1 LDRVKRIQL
10 LTDAEISDLYDRP
23 IFTTEE
29 REWYFNI
36 TQNERTAL
44 ENFHNH
50 RTKVYFILQLG
61 YFKAK
66 RQFFNFAFDE
76 VVADTGYILA
86 TYFGKTEQ
94 IEWSGKISRDSIR
107 SQKKEILSLFGFR
120 DWLVKDEAELV
131 EKTADLLRY
140 FPKGHSAFRQLL
152 QHLERECIV
161 IPSYRMFQDVFTAA
175 YAIEDN
181 RLKCLLSGIPIYWK
195 KQLTE
200 LIEQEEGLNH
210 LNLLRA
216 DQKDFQY
223 TAVRFETEKAESIAD
238 MYTFAEQFL
247 PTLKLSKNAI
257 RYFADI
263 VEQYAAFRLRRIT
276 KHQQWLHALC
286 YVYHRY
292 QQIMDN
298 LIVTFLYHTR
308 AIMDSGKAFAEQE
321 QLKHSNRV
329 VVDFPKLANFL
340 KWFPDRD
347 NTLSHEQLNDAAYQI
362 LPKNQFSVLADFLA
376 GNAFDKLG
384 AKWKYFASTSRLISL
399 YLRPIVLAV
408 PFTYHKEESEIA
420 NLISLLKNHYGK
432 GKSPAALRI
441 ADDLGLTV
449 PKRLLPYLKRNK
461 DDEYLDPHLFEF
473 FVYQK
478 IYHQINRGNLCC
490 NASVSYC
497 DIDHDLINDNLVDNA
512 EEIAQ
517 EFGYPKI
524 PVYCSERLDNAM
536 TELDLAWDRTT
547 GNIKEERNPGF
558 KFSNDPNSKTPW
570 RLLYDSSDK
579 REDAFFSKLPK
590 TELAD
595 VVVFIGE
602 LSGMWRGF
610 THLKDRYIKRVKP
623 QPLALNACILSDA
636 FGFGI
641 GKMAEMCDLEYNT
654 LRSTQEDFVRIE
666 TICAANDHVSNFI
679 KAMPIFEIWN
689 LLDEKVLADA
699 DGQKIGSSNQTIQ
712 SRHSR
717 KFFGKGCGI
726 SIYSLVANFVAV
738 NARNLG
744 LNEYEGHCLY
754 DMVYGNKTDID
765 IGSVTGDNHS
775 LNKLNFVV
783 LDSID
788 VDYLPSIK
796 NVREASQ
803 KLYSINSSK
812 LYAES
817 PFQPVGYIN
826 EQLIRSQARGIQR
839 VLLSLI
845 LQENT
850 QSHLIRKLNS
860 HTRYARLRS
869 ALYEYNKIFRS
880 THVLNLIDDMNLRK
894 AIRTARNR
902 TEAYHQLQSLIRKM
916 YNGIFKG
923 RKVTTNRVSA
933 HAARLVANCIVAYN
947 ALILNA
953 VYEKM
958 VEAGVS
964 KNVIEEFARISP
976 IAWRHLFFTGRY
988 SFKKASKASID
999 VEGMAA
1005 LIEKHLKEAFWKD

>member
-420 NLISLLKNHYGK
+420 NLISLLKNH
-432 GKSPAALRI
+432 
-441 ADDLGLTV
+441 
-449 PKRLLPYLKRNK
+449 
-461 DDEYLDPHLFEF
+461 
-473 FVYQK
+473 
-478 IYHQINRGNLCC
+478 
-490 NASVSYC
+490 
-497 DIDHDLINDNLVDNA
+497 
-512 EEIAQ
+512 
-517 EFGYPKI
+517 
-524 PVYCSERLDNAM
+524 
-536 TELDLAWDRTT
+536 
-547 GNIKEERNPGF
+547 
-558 KFSNDPNSKTPW
+558 
-570 RLLYDSSDK
+570 
-579 REDAFFSKLPK
+579 
-590 TELAD
+590 
-595 VVVFIGE
+595 
-602 LSGMWRGF
+602 
-610 THLKDRYIKRVKP
+610 
-623 QPLALNACILSDA
+623 
-636 FGFGI
+636 
-641 GKMAEMCDLEYNT
+641 
-654 LRSTQEDFVRIE
+654 
-666 TICAANDHVSNFI
+666 
-679 KAMPIFEIWN
+679 
-689 LLDEKVLADA
+689 
-699 DGQKIGSSNQTIQ
+699 
-712 SRHSR
+712 
-717 KFFGKGCGI
+717 
-726 SIYSLVANFVAV
+726 
-738 NARNLG
+738 
-744 LNEYEGHCLY
+744 
-754 DMVYGNKTDID
+754 
-765 IGSVTGDNHS
+765 
-775 LNKLNFVV
+775 
-783 LDSID
+783 
-788 VDYLPSIK
+788 
-796 NVREASQ
+796 
-803 KLYSINSSK
+803 
-812 LYAES
+812 
-817 PFQPVGYIN
+817 
-826 EQLIRSQARGIQR
+826 
-839 VLLSLI
+839 
-845 LQENT
+845 
-850 QSHLIRKLNS
+850 
-860 HTRYARLRS
+860 
-869 ALYEYNKIFRS
+869 
-880 THVLNLIDDMNLRK
+880 
-894 AIRTARNR
+894 
-902 TEAYHQLQSLIRKM
+902 
-916 YNGIFKG
+916 
-923 RKVTTNRVSA
+923 
-933 HAARLVANCIVAYN
+933 
-947 ALILNA
+947 
-953 VYEKM
+953 
-958 VEAGVS
+958 
-964 KNVIEEFARISP
+964 
-976 IAWRHLFFTGRY
+976 
-988 SFKKASKASID
+988 
-999 VEGMAA
+999 
-1005 LIEKHLKEAFWKD
+1005 